1 MLGWS
6 LFEDGDLDGARA
18 AYERARQHRPDEPE
32 VVALGG
38 ALASA
43 VGDIEVGLAAFA
55 RAFELDPENTRYLI
69 HAAEVTLYSR
79 DDPEA
84 AIALCDRVLDET
96 AEEDDL
102 IDAVLIKTEALVSL
116 GDHDDEAREVLA
128 ELEGCAM
135 GDPALLCQAGDLA
148 LALDELVAAE
158 RAYAAAL
165 DLEPDWADAHHGQGM
180 VHEARGDKERAVL
193 AWLRTRE
200 LDLAALAEL
209 DEDELAA
216 PWHLSEDEF
225 AEVAERALAELP
237 ENARAYLENVPILID
252 QVPSEDLVREGTD
265 PRLLGLFLG
274 VPMPE
279 KSHMDG
285 SSQAGLDAV
294 FLFQRNLERASRS
307 REHLHEEIRIT
318 VLHETAHFFGL
329 EEDDLHEIGLG

>member
-6 LFEDGDLDGARA
+6 LFESGDLLGARA
-18 AYERARQHRPDEPE
+18 AYERALQHQPDEPE

-43 VGDIEVGLAAFA
+43 AGDIETGLAAFA

-69 HAAEVTLYSR
+69 HAAEVTLHSQ

-96 AEEDDL
+96 ADEDDL
-102 IDAVLIKTEALVSL
+102 IDAVLIKTESLVSL
-116 GDHDDEAREVLA
+116 GDRDDEAREVLA

-135 GDPALLCQAGDLA
+135 GDPGLLCHAGDLA
-148 LALDELVAAE
+148 FALDDLGAAE

-165 DLEPDWADAHHGQGM
+165 ALEADWADAHHGLGM
-180 VHEARGDKERAVL
+180 VHETRGDRARAAL

-200 LDLAALAEL
+200 LDLAGLAEL
-209 DEDELAA
+209 DGLAVA
-216 PWHLSEDEF
+216 WHLSEDEF

-274 VPMPE
+274 VPMPH

-307 REHLHEEIRIT
+307 REHLDEEIRIT

-329 EEDDLHEIGLG
+329 EEDDLHELGLG